1 MKEHSPWAGRPVAPI
16 LAPHYRSPGGARVH
30 QLVQQEPPSP
40 PREWR
45 RVSGQ
50 CGVLFETTS
59 AQPAAHAVHKKERR
73 GCQEPKNGPRHLS
86 QKAPPPPI
94 TGAVCSPARR
104 VSPTSILE
112 LSQPSAYD
120 TVVGAGAPSGRAD
133 TSAV

>member
-30 QLVQQEPPSP
+30 QLVQQEPPP
-40 PREWR
+40 PRMATCER
-45 RVSGQ
+45 SRVVCCLRQRQHNPQHMQFTRKREDVVKSRKTALGT
-50 CGVLFETTS
+50 FR
-59 AQPAAHAVHKKERR
+59 KK
-73 GCQEPKNGPRHLS
+73 
-86 QKAPPPPI
+86 PPPPI

-112 LSQPSAYD
+112 LSQLSAYD